1 MERLRRLEQVHVAN
15 PIYFVTC
22 RTEARRAF
30 LARPQVHAAFV
41 QFCQE
46 AARRNIFVGRYILMP
61 DDVHLFVKLP
71 PPSDNLSNWMKSLK
85 NYLSKKFN
93 ELGSTAPHWQKG
105 FFDHML
111 RSGESYS
118 HKWLYV
124 VENCVRAGLVKC
136 WTDWPYQGEIHPL
149 SFDER
154 MRRS

>member
-1 MERLRRLEQVHVAN
+1 
-15 PIYFVTC
+15 
-22 RTEARRAF
+22 
-30 LARPQVHAAFV
+30 
-41 QFCQE
+41 
-46 AARRNIFVGRYILMP
+46 
-61 DDVHLFVKLP
+61 
-71 PPSDNLSNWMKSLK
+71 MKSLK
-85 NYLSKKFN
+85 NYLSKKLN

-105 FFDHML
+105 FFDHIL

-124 VENCVRAGLVKC
+124 VENCVRASLVKC